1 MVTFP
6 FVDVLLHLKVKVGAT
21 YVGSFSKEFEDILL
35 LHLQGVKGSGHCVN
49 FPLSYD
55 RNQEQPIWTDP

>member
-1 MVTFP
+1 
-6 FVDVLLHLKVKVGAT
+6 
-21 YVGSFSKEFEDILL
+21 VGSFSKEFEDILL